1 MDVFEAL
8 GAPHRRR
15 IVELVSSEERTAGEI
30 AAHFD
35 ISRPG
40 VSQHLTALVSAGV
53 LIVRRTG
60 RERRYSLHAD
70 ALAEAGSW
78 LEAQR
83 VRWNDALDRLEREI
97 AAEDLGAAPD
107 QRGTP

>member
-8 GAPHRRR
+8 GTPHRRR
-15 IVELVSSEERTAGEI
+15 IVELVSAEERTAGEI
-30 AAHFD
+30 ASYFA

-53 LIVRRTG
+53 LTVRKAG

-78 LEAQR
+78 LEAQQT
-83 VRWNDALDRLEREI
+83 RWNDALDRLEREI
-97 AAEDLGAAPD
+97 AADET
-107 QRGTP
+107 GTA